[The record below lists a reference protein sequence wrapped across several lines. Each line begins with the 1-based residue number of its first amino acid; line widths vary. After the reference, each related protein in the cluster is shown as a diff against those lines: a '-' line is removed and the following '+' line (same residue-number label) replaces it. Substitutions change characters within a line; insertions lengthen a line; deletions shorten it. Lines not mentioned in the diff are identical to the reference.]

1 MNNSTISLGGRLT
14 AVMLIVFSSIASGS
28 AQKERFNPD
37 GSFWIIGEPPAAF
50 KDFGGINLNA
60 SRNARMNKPGINLTD
75 SRWLRFRTLTV
86 NRNNL
91 IFTTNVVRGTS
102 YTFKGKF
109 LRGGTFAAH
118 NLEDV
123 PVLEGT
129 LIKLINGKVVG
140 EASLKFSYFGG
151 T

>member
-1 MNNSTISLGGRLT
+1 MNKPTRF
-14 AVMLIVFSSIASGS
+14 AVQLSVIALCVFGNVSGYP
-28 AQKERFNPD
+28 QREKFNPD

-60 SRNARMNKPGINLTD
+60 SRNARMNKPGVNLTD
-75 SRWLRFRTLTV
+75 GRWLKFRTLTV

-91 IFTTNVVRGTS
+91 VFTTMAVRGTS
-102 YTFKGKF
+102 YSFKGKF

-118 NLEDV
+118 DLEDKA
-123 PVLEGT
+123 VLEGT
-129 LIKLINGKVVG
+129 LTKMVGGKVVA
-140 EASLKFSYFGG
+140 EAPLKFSYFGG